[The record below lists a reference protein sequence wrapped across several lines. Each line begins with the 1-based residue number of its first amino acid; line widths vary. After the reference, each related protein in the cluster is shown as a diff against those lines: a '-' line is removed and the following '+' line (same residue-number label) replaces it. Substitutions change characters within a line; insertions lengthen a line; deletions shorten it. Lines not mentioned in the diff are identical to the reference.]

1 MGVRRS
7 RIVLVVG
14 VTLVVSAWL
23 GEKPP
28 AVQAQVPDT
37 FKNLELLPKE
47 ISRAELVAVMRSYA
61 SSLGVRCAHC
71 HVGADA
77 PNLKGAD
84 FASDSKEQK
93 RTARLMMK
101 MVREI
106 NEGHLAKLGPDHTVR
121 VECVTCHR
129 GLASPRTLG
138 ADLSGVLDS
147 KGREAAV
154 ARYRELRASSYGR
167 GGYDF
172 GQGTL
177 NALGEQLLAR
187 KQPEDA
193 LALLTLNREF
203 FPDAAWLRYLLGE
216 AHRALGHRQ
225 EAIAEY
231 EKSAALE
238 PQNPMA
244 RQRLQEMAA
253 SPSPV
258 P

>member
-1 MGVRRS
+1 MAGWRS
-7 RIVLVVG
+7 RLVVIVG
-14 VTLVVSAWL
+14 MALFVWFALC
-23 GEKPP
+23 EEPR

-37 FKNLELLPKE
+37 FKNLEVLPKN
-47 ISRAELVAVMRSYA
+47 ISRGELVSVMRSYA
-61 SSLGVRCAHC
+61 SALGVRCAHC

-84 FASDSKEQK
+84 FASDTKEQK
-93 RTARLMMK
+93 RTARLMIR

-106 NEGHLAKLGPDHTVR
+106 NDGHISKLGPDHTTR

-138 ADLSGVLDS
+138 ADLMGVLDS

-177 NALGEQLLAR
+177 NALGEQLLGR
-187 KQPEDA
+187 NQPADA

-203 FPDAAWLRYLLGE
+203 FPGAAWTRYLLGE

-225 EAIAEY
+225 EAITEY
-231 EKSAALE
+231 EKSTALE